1 MSDVF
6 VANDAIADVQV
17 RSAYQIYIVGK
28 GPGQTTVFATNR
40 AGQVIYSADVRVG
53 NNMASVDEMLAL
65 TMPNASIQATPMNG
79 MVVLTGTVA
88 APEDVAEANRLAPPL
103 VGEGPQAIRRP
114 TYATP
119 LPAQLHAELPQD
131 RLPHKQ

>member
-17 RSAYQIYIVGK
+17 RSADQIYIFGK

-40 AGQVIYSADVRVG
+40 AGKVIYSADVRVG

-79 MVVLTGTVA
+79 MVVLTGRT
-88 APEDVAEANRLAPPL
+88 EEH
-103 VGEGPQAIRRP
+103 
-114 TYATP
+114 TS
-119 LPAQLHAELPQD
+119 ELQS
-131 RLPHKQ
+131 LMCHSSAGFCL